1 MLRSDSCQ
9 CDGHLKNLPYKYHA
23 SIQKFGCIYLEEQ
36 LSDENELAVVHSDFP
51 NTALEIR

>member
-36 LSDENELAVVHSDFP
+36 LSDGNELAVVHSDFP